1 MRRAISDYSDI
12 VPRLGERTAA
22 AVFRLE
28 DEMER
33 RHKWCFD
40 NYSSLDM
47 LNVAL
52 ALAALLRVEWGMREA
67 RAWLRDLHRRAT
79 SSDAEAWHRGEL
91 VVRLGGMEEE
101 DLLTGYMWQLT
112 ATLTEGEELPEW
124 AEEMMLEEMP
134 HYHRSQTAVCTKW
147 TSNITQQTPS
157 GKSETLQKMEKP
169 VYNIITIQNMYG
181 PLDGNIENLT
191 VIQSNDNNNKPN

>member
-47 LNVAL
+47 LNVAF

-67 RAWLRDLHRRAT
+67 RAWLKDLHRRAT
-79 SSDAEAWHRGEL
+79 SSEAEAWHRGEL

-134 HYHRSQTAVCTKW
+134 QYHRSQTAVCTKW
-147 TSNITQQTPS
+147 TSNNTQQLPS
-157 GKSETLQKMEKP
+157 SEGSTTAKKTEQTTVIINVMP
-169 VYNIITIQNMYG
+169 GAVYNDIH
-181 PLDGNIENLT
+181 D
-191 VIQSNDNNNKPN
+191 NDISS

>member
-1 MRRAISDYSDI
+1 MRRVIYNYSDI

-40 NYSSLDM
+40 NYSALDM

-52 ALAALLRVEWGMREA
+52 ALVALLRLEWGMREA
-67 RAWLRDLHRRAT
+67 RAWLKDLHRRAT

-112 ATLTEGEELPEW
+112 ATLTEVEELPEW

-134 HYHRSQTAVCTKW
+134 HYHRSHTAVCTKW
-147 TSNITQQTPS
+147 TSNNTQQLPS
-157 GKSETLQKMEKP
+157 SEGSTTAKKTEQTTVIINVMP
-169 VYNIITIQNMYG
+169 GAVYNDIH
-181 PLDGNIENLT
+181 D
-191 VIQSNDNNNKPN
+191 NDISS

>member
-1 MRRAISDYSDI
+1 MRRVIYNYSDI

-67 RAWLRDLHRRAT
+67 RAWLKDLHRRAT

-124 AEEMMLEEMP
+124 AEEMMLEEVP
-134 HYHRSQTAVCTKW
+134 QYHRSQTAVCTKW
-147 TSNITQQTPS
+147 TSNNTQQLPS
-157 GKSETLQKMEKP
+157 SEGSTTAKKTEQTTVIINVMP
-169 VYNIITIQNMYG
+169 GAVYNDIH
-181 PLDGNIENLT
+181 D
-191 VIQSNDNNNKPN
+191 NDISS

>member
-1 MRRAISDYSDI
+1 MRRTIYNYSDI

-52 ALAALLRVEWGMREA
+52 ALVALLRLEWGMREA

-79 SSDAEAWHRGEL
+79 SSEAEAWHRGEL
-91 VVRLGGMEEE
+91 VVRLGGMDEE
-101 DLLTGYMWQLT
+101 DLLTGYLWQLT

-124 AEEMMLEEMP
+124 AEEMILEEVP
-134 HYHRSQTAVCTKW
+134 HYHQSPTAVCTRW
-147 TSNITQQTPS
+147 TSNNTQQFS
-157 GKSETLQKMEKP
+157 SSEGSTTAKKTEQTTVIINVMP
-169 VYNIITIQNMYG
+169 GAVYNDIHDNEITN
-181 PLDGNIENLT
+181 
-191 VIQSNDNNNKPN
+191 

>member
-67 RAWLRDLHRRAT
+67 RAWLKDLHRRAT

-147 TSNITQQTPS
+147 TSNNTQQLPS
-157 GKSETLQKMEKP
+157 SEGSTTAKKTEQTKVIINVMP
-169 VYNIITIQNMYG
+169 GAVYNDIH
-181 PLDGNIENLT
+181 D
-191 VIQSNDNNNKPN
+191 NDISS

>member
-67 RAWLRDLHRRAT
+67 RAWLKDLHRRAT

-147 TSNITQQTPS
+147 TSNNTQQLPS
-157 GKSETLQKMEKP
+157 SEGSTTAKKTEQTTVIINVMP
-169 VYNIITIQNMYG
+169 GAVYNDIH
-181 PLDGNIENLT
+181 D
-191 VIQSNDNNNKPN
+191 NDISS

>member
-1 MRRAISDYSDI
+1 MRRTIYDYSDI

-47 LNVAL
+47 LNVAF

-67 RAWLRDLHRRAT
+67 RAWLKDLHRRAT

-91 VVRLGGMEEE
+91 VVRLGGMDEE
-101 DLLTGYMWQLT
+101 DLLTGYLWQLT

-124 AEEMMLEEMP
+124 AEEMILEEVP

-147 TSNITQQTPS
+147 TSNNTQQLPS
-157 GKSETLQKMEKP
+157 SEGSTTAKKTEQTTVIINVMP
-169 VYNIITIQNMYG
+169 GAVYNDIH
-181 PLDGNIENLT
+181 D
-191 VIQSNDNNNKPN
+191 NDISS